1 MLFYGGLNLK
11 LRKHQV
17 KHVLKVNSGIQPMRF
32 VPINPKT
39 QITLNCKSEQ
49 LHMQHHVGE
58 NFQPLVLF
66 HCTLESFTMHY
77 DYTLY

>member
-1 MLFYGGLNLK
+1 
-11 LRKHQV
+11 
-17 KHVLKVNSGIQPMRF
+17 MRF